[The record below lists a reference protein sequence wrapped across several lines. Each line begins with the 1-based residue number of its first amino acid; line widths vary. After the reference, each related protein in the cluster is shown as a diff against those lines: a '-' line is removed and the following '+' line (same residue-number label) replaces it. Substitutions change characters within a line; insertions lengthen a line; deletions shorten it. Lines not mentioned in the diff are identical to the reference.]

1 MITKDYG
8 GKKLEDVIQKKLN
21 QHSERQ
27 LCASV
32 VLSLITLCSP
42 WGKTSH
48 MGSLAHILLDDNKV
62 VEKLQAQG
70 RKTRL
75 DKDIFTMNKNVV
87 M

>member
-1 MITKDYG
+1 
-8 GKKLEDVIQKKLN
+8 
-21 QHSERQ
+21 
-27 LCASV
+27 
-32 VLSLITLCSP
+32 
-42 WGKTSH
+42 